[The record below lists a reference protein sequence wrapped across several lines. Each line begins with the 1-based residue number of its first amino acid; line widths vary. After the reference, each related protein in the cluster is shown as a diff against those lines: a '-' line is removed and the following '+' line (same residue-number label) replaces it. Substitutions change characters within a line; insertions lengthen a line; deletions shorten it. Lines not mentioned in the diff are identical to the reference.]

1 MATERRFFVEA
12 KTFLL
17 SVEERKSVL
26 RMKERRKDLSQVVLL
41 GLQCTAWV
49 VAVVKEALHS

>member
-1 MATERRFFVEA
+1 MATERRFSVEA

-26 RMKERRKDLSQVVLL
+26 RMKGRRKDFSRVVRL
-41 GLQCTAWV
+41 GL
-49 VAVVKEALHS
+49 

>member
-49 VAVVKEALHS
+49 VAW